1 MRIICA
7 SIVAAMLIAIA
18 AQPASA
24 LRQYPDNQRLFR
36 KGCYIEDSRLST
48 EDATQLCG
56 YCRNTGYR
64 ICCNAFSET
73 NTYSCGVAEVM
84 EGSGT
89 GRTISEAA
97 AKACGCF

>member
-1 MRIICA
+1 MRIIRA
-7 SIVAAMLIAIA
+7 SLVAALLMVIA
-18 AQPASA
+18 AQPAFA
-24 LRQYPDNQRLFR
+24 LRQYQDNQGLFR
-36 KGCYIEDSRLST
+36 KGCYIEDSRLSA
-48 EDATQLCG
+48 EDTTQVCG

>member
-1 MRIICA
+1 MRFICA

-18 AQPASA
+18 VQPAFA
-24 LRQYPDNQRLFR
+24 IRQYTDKQWLFR
-36 KGCYIEDSRLST
+36 KGCYMEDSRLST
-48 EDATQLCG
+48 EDNTQVCG

-89 GRTISEAA
+89 GRTVSEAA
-97 AKACGCF
+97 ARACGCF